1 MGPTLCTKLQLCHM
15 LGEGGFR
22 LVFKG
27 WIDEQSFTA
36 TKPGT
41 GIVIAVKKLRQES
54 FQGHREWLGFCNG
67 SQEDHIEQ
75 PERGLKVVEES
86 ADVIIL
92 DDNSSTSVT
101 AAKWGRSVYVN
112 IQKFVQF
119 QLTMNV
125 VALWF
130 SNYIN

>member
-1 MGPTLCTKLQLCHM
+1 MDGAKSISMANLEYAKDKIMMGSERKSAIIPDDVCKLTAYHEGGHALVAIYIDGPTLCTKLQLCHM

-54 FQGHREWLGFCNG
+54 FQGHREWWVFVTG
-67 SQEDHIEQ
+67 
-75 PERGLKVVEES
+75 RRR
-86 ADVIIL
+86 IIL
-92 DDNSSTSVT
+92 SNLN
-101 AAKWGRSVYVN
+101 AA
-112 IQKFVQF
+112 
-119 QLTMNV
+119 
-125 VALWF
+125 
-130 SNYIN
+130 